1 MPVHSTVKSNVY
13 FDSLVLMRLTNRL
26 EKRPGVRQAVV
37 MMGTEENKGS
47 IRDQSLLTAEA
58 REATPDD
65 LFIVVEAET
74 DAEAR
79 DAIEHVLDS
88 LRDRDIGDR
97 VEGQTYATLEAAIR
111 QAPEANLVSI
121 SVPGKYASA
130 EAEQALEA
138 GLHVFL
144 FSDNVPIEE
153 EVKLKRKAGSEG
165 LLMMGP
171 DCGTAI
177 LGGAALGFANA
188 VRRGPIGIVGA
199 SGTGL
204 QEVSTLIHRLGS
216 GITQA
221 IGTGTHDV
229 GAEVGG
235 HTLIEGIKWFAQDPD
250 TEVILVVSKPS
261 SPSVSERI
269 QEVVAETGKPVVM
282 SVLGAD
288 LDKAGDRNA
297 LNAPTME
304 DAALMSVALG
314 FGKQLDT
321 TQRALYNLDELRQV
335 AQRQR
340 SRLKPEQV
348 YYRGLFCG
356 GTYANESALI
366 LMEALE
372 ETVHGNISLS
382 GVRQLEDPWKSA
394 GHTCVD
400 MGEDVFTVG
409 KPHPILAPSL
419 RRDRLM
425 EEASD
430 PNTGVVFLDVI
441 LGYGTHADPAGELAT
456 YIEEAKAHASEQGRH
471 LPVIVNVCGVDEDP
485 QDRSRQV
492 DALRESGAIVAPTNA
507 AATRLAAAILT
518 GEFAQS
524 TAPAI
529 DLESSSEPAAS
540 WASPFALPGKR
551 EVHIVNDGLTAFA
564 ESYREQEIPVT
575 EVDFRPPA
583 GGDEELA
590 DLLSEML

>member
-1 MPVHSTVKSNVY
+1 MPVQSTVKSNVY

-58 REATPDD
+58 RETTPDD

-79 DAIEHVLDS
+79 DAIENVLDS

-188 VRRGPIGIVGA
+188 VRPGPIGIVGA

-288 LDKAGDRNA
+288 LDEAGDRNA

-314 FGKQLDT
+314 LGKQLDT

-366 LMEALE
+366 LMEALG

-441 LGYGTHADPAGELAT
+441 LGHGTHADPAAELAT

-471 LPVIVNVCGVDEDP
+471 LPVIINVCGVDEDP
-485 QDRSRQV
+485 QDRSKQV

-529 DLESSSEPAAS
+529 DLESPSEPAAS
-540 WASPFALPGKR
+540 WASPFALPRKR
-551 EVHIVNDGLTAFA
+551 EVHIINDGLTAFA

>member
-1 MPVHSTVKSNVY
+1 MSVQSTVKSNVY

-26 EKRPGVRQAVV
+26 EKHPGVRQAVV

-47 IRDQSLLTAEA
+47 IRDQSLLTTEA

-74 DAEAR
+74 EAEAQ
-79 DAIEHVLDS
+79 DAIQHALDS
-88 LRDRDIGDR
+88 LRDRDIGGR
-97 VEGQTYATLEAAIR
+97 VERQTYATLDAAVR
-111 QAPEANLVSI
+111 QAPEANLASI

-130 EAEQALEA
+130 EAERALEA

-144 FSDNVPIEE
+144 FSDNVPVEE

-188 VRRGPIGIVGA
+188 VRPGPVGIVGA

-250 TEVILVVSKPS
+250 TGVILVVSKPS

-269 QEVVAETGKPVVM
+269 QEVVTETGKPVVM
-282 SVLGAD
+282 IVLGAD
-288 LDKAGDRNA
+288 LDEAGDRNV

-314 FGKQLDT
+314 LEKQLNT
-321 TQRALYNLDELRQV
+321 TQRALYDLDELRQV
-335 AQRQR
+335 AQRER
-340 SRLKPEQV
+340 SRLKPGQV

-366 LMEALE
+366 LMEALG

-382 GVRQLEDPWKSA
+382 GVRQLEDPWKSE

-441 LGYGTHADPAGELAT
+441 LGYGTHADPAAELAT
-456 YIEEAKAHASEQGRH
+456 YIKEAMALASEQGRH

-524 TAPAI
+524 TAPSI
-529 DLESSSEPAAS
+529 DPESPAEPGTS
-540 WASPFALPGKR
+540 WASPFALPKKR
-551 EVHIVNDGLTAFA
+551 EVHIINDGLAAFA

>member
-1 MPVHSTVKSNVY
+1 
-13 FDSLVLMRLTNRL
+13 
-26 EKRPGVRQAVV
+26 
-37 MMGTEENKGS
+37 
-47 IRDQSLLTAEA
+47 
-58 REATPDD
+58 
-65 LFIVVEAET
+65 
-74 DAEAR
+74 
-79 DAIEHVLDS
+79 
-88 LRDRDIGDR
+88 
-97 VEGQTYATLEAAIR
+97 
-111 QAPEANLVSI
+111 
-121 SVPGKYASA
+121 
-130 EAEQALEA
+130 
-138 GLHVFL
+138 
-144 FSDNVPIEE
+144 
-153 EVKLKRKAGSEG
+153 
-165 LLMMGP
+165 
-171 DCGTAI
+171 
-177 LGGAALGFANA
+177 
-188 VRRGPIGIVGA
+188 
-199 SGTGL
+199 
-204 QEVSTLIHRLGS
+204 
-216 GITQA
+216 
-221 IGTGTHDV
+221 
-229 GAEVGG
+229 
-235 HTLIEGIKWFAQDPD
+235 
-250 TEVILVVSKPS
+250 
-261 SPSVSERI
+261 
-269 QEVVAETGKPVVM
+269 
-282 SVLGAD
+282 
-288 LDKAGDRNA
+288 
-297 LNAPTME
+297 
-304 DAALMSVALG
+304 
-314 FGKQLDT
+314 
-321 TQRALYNLDELRQV
+321 LRQV

-382 GVRQLEDPWKSA
+382 GVQQLEDPWKSA

-524 TAPAI
+524 TAPSI
-529 DLESSSEPAAS
+529 DPESPAEPGAS
-540 WASPFALPGKR
+540 WASPFALPKKR
-551 EVHIVNDGLTAFA
+551 EVHIINDGLVAFA